1 MLTPA
6 QRDIVKRCV
15 PALRTHGL
23 ALTRNFYARMFQAN
37 PELKHLFNMSHQAT
51 GEQQQALA
59 LAVLGYAENI
69 DDTSVLAPVIKVITA
84 KHVSIGIRAE
94 HYPIV
99 GRHLLAAI
107 ADVMG
112 EAATPDVLEA
122 WAAAYGRLADALIQ
136 AEQALYTHAATAAGG
151 WSGWRPFR
159 VVGTARE
166 SSEIASF
173 YLQPTDDGGLPPFQP
188 GQFVSVRTVD
198 DAGMTHIRQYSL
210 SDAPHH
216 DHLRLTVKRQDA
228 SEDAPAGI
236 VSTALHLELNQGDII
251 ELSFPQGHFVV
262 DQQKDTPLVLLSGGV
277 GITPMLG
284 ILGHVAKEQ
293 PQRSIHFAHAARN
306 REVHA
311 MNEWLRTMAARHATL
326 DVEIYYEEVGAAD
339 VAGRHY
345 DKQGRIDAGRI
356 AAQRHLVDADYYI
369 CGPRGFM
376 AAQIDSLKRVGV
388 PESRIHAEFFGAAL
402 A

>member
-1 MLTPA
+1 MLTQA
-6 QRDIVKRCV
+6 QRDIVKSCA
-15 PALRTHGL
+15 PALRAHGL
-23 ALTRNFYARMFQAN
+23 ALTKNFYARMFQAN

-69 DDTSVLAPVIKVITA
+69 DNISVLAPVIKVITA

-112 EAATPDVLEA
+112 DAATPDVLEA
-122 WAAAYGRLADALIQ
+122 WVAAYGQLADALIE
-136 AEQALYTHAATAAGG
+136 AEQALYVHAATTEGG

-159 VVGTARE
+159 VIGTARE

-173 YLQPTDDGGLPPFQP
+173 YLRPTDEGALPPFQP

-198 DAGMTHIRQYSL
+198 EAGMTHIRQYSL

-228 SEDAPAGI
+228 GEDMPAGI
-236 VSTALHLELNQGDII
+236 VSTSLHLDVNEGDVI

-262 DQQKDTPLVLLSGGV
+262 DQNKDTPLVLLSGGV

-284 ILGHVAKEQ
+284 ILGQVAKEQ
-293 PQRSIHFAHAARN
+293 PKRSIHFAHAARN
-306 REVHA
+306 RDVHA
-311 MNEWLRTMAARHATL
+311 MNEWLRTMAAQHEKL
-326 DVEIYYEEVGAAD
+326 DVEIYYEEVGTAD

-345 DKQGRIDAGRI
+345 DKQGRIDAGQI
-356 AAQRHLVDADYYI
+356 AVQEKLADADYYI

-376 AAQIDSLKRVGV
+376 NAQIDSLKRVGV
-388 PESRIHAEFFGAAL
+388 PDSRIHAEFFGAAL

>member
-1 MLTPA
+1 MLTQA
-6 QRDIVKRCV
+6 QRDIVKSCA

-23 ALTRNFYARMFQAN
+23 ALTKNFYARMFQAN

-69 DDTSVLAPVIKVITA
+69 DNTAVLAPVLNVVTA
-84 KHVSIGIRAE
+84 KHASIGIRAE

-112 EAATPDVLEA
+112 NAATAEVLEA
-122 WAAAYGRLADALIQ
+122 WAAAYGQLADALIE
-136 AEQALYTHAATAAGG
+136 AEQALYMQAATAEGG
-151 WSGWRPFR
+151 WSGWRPFKVDN
-159 VVGTARE
+159 VVRE

-173 YLQPTDDGGLPPFQP
+173 YLKPTDDGALPPFQP
-188 GQFVSVRTVD
+188 GQFVSVRTMD

-210 SDAPHH
+210 SDAPHR

-228 SEDAPAGI
+228 GNDAPAGI
-236 VSTALHLELNQGDII
+236 VSTALHLDVSEGDVI

-262 DQQKDTPLVLLSGGV
+262 DQDKDTPLVLLSGGV

-284 ILGHVAKEQ
+284 ILGHVTKEQ
-293 PQRSIHFAHAARN
+293 PERSIHFAHAARN
-306 REVHA
+306 RDVHA
-311 MNEWLRTMAARHATL
+311 MNDWLRNMAERHQRL
-326 DVEIYYEEVGAAD
+326 DVEIYYEEVGATD
-339 VAGRHY
+339 VEGRHY
-345 DKQGRIDAGRI
+345 DKQGRIDAARI
-356 AAQRHLVDADYYI
+356 AAQDHLANADYYI

-388 PESRIHAEFFGAAL
+388 PDSRIHAEFFGAAL
-402 A
+402 G

>member
-1 MLTPA
+1 MLTQA
-6 QRDIVKRCV
+6 QRDIVKSCA

-23 ALTRNFYARMFQAN
+23 ALTKNFYARMFQAN

-69 DDTSVLAPVIKVITA
+69 DNTAVLTPVLNVVTA
-84 KHVSIGIRAE
+84 KHASIGIRAE

-112 EAATPDVLEA
+112 NAATAEVLEA
-122 WAAAYGRLADALIQ
+122 WAAAYGQLADALIE
-136 AEQALYTHAATAAGG
+136 AEQALYMQAATAEGG
-151 WSGWRPFR
+151 WSGWRPFKVDS
-159 VVGTARE
+159 VVRE

-173 YLQPTDDGGLPPFQP
+173 YLKPTDDGALPPFQP

-210 SDAPHH
+210 SDAPHR

-228 SEDAPAGI
+228 GNDAPAGI
-236 VSTALHLELNQGDII
+236 VSTALHLDVSEGDVI

-262 DQQKDTPLVLLSGGV
+262 DQDKDTPLVLLSGGV

-293 PQRSIHFAHAARN
+293 PERSIHFAHAARN
-306 REVHA
+306 RDVHA
-311 MNEWLRTMAARHATL
+311 MNDWLRNMAERHQRL
-326 DVEIYYEEVGAAD
+326 DVEIYYEEVGATD
-339 VAGRHY
+339 VEGRHY
-345 DKQGRIDAGRI
+345 DKQGRIDAARI
-356 AAQRHLVDADYYI
+356 AAQDHLANADYYI

-402 A
+402 G